1 MPRGE
6 EELLLQGVCP
16 WEQGNKASLGLGV
29 LLWDCWVPAEPAP
42 EQESP
47 SSHPHPAQV
56 PKDPGGTLQGEQG
69 VTNPHSQALKWH
81 HTEMQTLLWTFYP
94 IPKPQGTQATAQ
106 GATGLH
112 KYLKEQK
119 AGSV

>member
-81 HTEMQTLLWTFYP
+81 HTQRC
-94 IPKPQGTQATAQ
+94 KPCSGHFIRFQSLREHRPQHKVLQG
-106 GATGLH
+106 
-112 KYLKEQK
+112 
-119 AGSV
+119 SINI